1 MKKKKNISF
10 YLLSLRFLLAVSIT
24 SLWACNSDFLT
35 ETPPGELLPEEIT
48 TTEHVEKLII
58 GAYQILNGQLDNS
71 SNAMNSPAS
80 NWSFGDVMS
89 DDAYKGG
96 GGTGDQVQIHRMEM
110 YQTDPTI
117 LDVERKWSVL
127 YEGIYRVNTALRLL
141 EHVDDFDQQHKQQRK
156 GELYFLRGHYYFEL
170 KRLYNRIPYL
180 DESIVD
186 MDAFTVSNVLYT
198 SEELWEKIGQD
209 FLRASERLPLK
220 QMEVGRPTQTAAIAY
235 HAKVK
240 LYQGKWEEVI
250 HLTQQVLGSTYGLYA
265 DFEGLFLPENDNN
278 KEIIFAVQHA
288 IQDGSLH
295 NYNGSVGD
303 RLASPGGP
311 FYPQYGFH
319 RPSQNLIN
327 AFRTNEH
334 GLPVL
339 DTLDLRASDFVDPRL
354 DHTVGRPGIPYRDLG
369 ILYHQS
375 WARDE
380 ATYGPYGPKKRIVSA
395 KSPYYSKTWPYVSA
409 LNYYVIRYA
418 EVLLW
423 RAEALVEQGDFNQAQ
438 VLVNQI
444 RMRAKQSQYVKR
456 LDQQGAAAPYYIEP
470 YKNPWRTKEQA
481 QKAVRL
487 ESRLELAL
495 EGERFFNLVRW
506 GIASDVINNQYL
518 PREKQKRN
526 FLTNAHF
533 QKGKNEYLPIPQRYI
548 DGAGEIKIEQNPNY

>member
-1 MKKKKNISF
+1 MWGKRFIWG
-10 YLLSLRFLLAVSIT
+10 LSLVFSGGC
-24 SLWACNSDFLT
+24 SSDFLG
-35 ETPPGELLPEEIT
+35 ETPQGELLPEEIT
-48 TTEHVEKLII
+48 TATHVEKVII
-58 GAYQILNGQLDNS
+58 GAYQTLNGQMDNS

-96 GGTGDQVQIHRMEM
+96 GGTGDQVQIHRMEL

-127 YEGIYRVNTALRLL
+127 YEGIHRVNTALRLL
-141 EHVDDFDQQHKQQRK
+141 ELAVDFDPEHKERRK

-180 DESIVD
+180 DESIVAIED
-186 MDAFTVSNVLYT
+186 YTVSNVVYT
-198 SEELWEKIGQD
+198 SAELWEKIAQD
-209 FLRASERLPLK
+209 FVWASERLPL
-220 QMEVGRPTQTAAIAY
+220 QQTEAGRPTKMAAIAY
-235 HAKVK
+235 RAKTSI
-240 LYQGKWEEVI
+240 YQGKWEEVI
-250 HLTQQVLGSTYGLYA
+250 HLTQQVVGSTYGLFA

-278 KEIIFAVQHA
+278 KEVIFAVQHA
-288 IQDGSLH
+288 IQEGSLH

-303 RLASPGGP
+303 RLAAPGGP

-327 AFRTNEH
+327 AFKTNAN
-334 GLPVL
+334 GLPMM
-339 DTLDLRASDFVDPRL
+339 DTVDLQSSDFVDPRL

-369 ILYHQS
+369 ILYHES
-375 WARDE
+375 WARDV
-380 ATYGPYGPKKRIVSA
+380 ATYGPYAPKKRIVSA
-395 KSPYYSKTWPYVSA
+395 KSPFYSKTWPYVSA

-423 RAEALVEQGDFNQAQ
+423 RAEAFVELGDFDQAQ
-438 VLVNQI
+438 ALVNQI
-444 RMRAKQSQYVKR
+444 RIRAKYSKYVQR

-470 YKNPWRTKEQA
+470 YTTPWQTKEQA
-481 QKAVRL
+481 QAAVRL

-518 PREKQKRN
+518 PQEKQKRN

-533 QKGKNEYLPIPQRYI
+533 QKGKNEYFPIPQRYI
-548 DGAGEIKIEQNPNY
+548 DGAGQVKIEQNPNY